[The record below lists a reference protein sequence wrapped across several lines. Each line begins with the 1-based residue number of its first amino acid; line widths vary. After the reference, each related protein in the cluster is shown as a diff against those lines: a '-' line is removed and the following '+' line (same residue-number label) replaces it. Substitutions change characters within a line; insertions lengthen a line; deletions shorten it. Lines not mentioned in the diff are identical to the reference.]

1 MSLVIEDI
9 LRRCAGVTI
18 KTKENSGGMFGA
30 QKTYTHKFHKTGDIE
45 LPEDGIFIEINATAT
60 KGTIA
65 KVVSIDVET
74 YGERYPDID
83 SYAGSKEIVTYG
95 ITLIYEVEGRKQQ
108 GRIKEQY
115 VTVLTG
121 QPETKYVRDIVKH
134 KKVVVKNPVNK
145 YKQEMKKGDWV
156 IGVKRGNGLGI
167 GRITRW
173 TNHNVWAVAG
183 EDLNGKEFQFASIN
197 ETFTMPDNEHVKL
210 LTMAV
215 LKGWRGE

>member
-1 MSLVIEDI
+1 MDTLESI
-9 LRRCAGVTI
+9 LRKCDGVKVVTTESNDWRGQPQYD
-18 KTKENSGGMFGA
+18 TKL
-30 QKTYTHKFHKTGDIE
+30 YKTGDIV
-45 LPEDGIFIEINATAT
+45 LPEVGIFIEIIATAT

-65 KVVSIDVET
+65 KIVEIDAET

-83 SYAGSKEIVTYG
+83 SYKGSTEIVSYNNT
-95 ITLIYEVEGRKQQ
+95 IIFEVEGRKQQ

-115 VTVLTG
+115 IKVLPG
-121 QPETKYVRDIVKH
+121 VQETKYVRDVTKH

-156 IGVKRGNGLGI
+156 IGVKPGKAIGI

-183 EDLNGKEFQFASIN
+183 EDLNGREFRFDSIQ
-197 ETFTMPDNEHVKL
+197 ETFTMPDDEHVKL

-215 LKGWRGE
+215 LKGWTGN

>member
-1 MSLVIEDI
+1 MSLAIEDI
-9 LRRCAGVTI
+9 LKRCAGVSVDQ
-18 KTKENSGGMFGA
+18 KENTGYNARS
-30 QKTYTHKFHKTGDIE
+30 KFLYKFYKVGDIE
-45 LPEDGIFIEINATAT
+45 LPADGVFIEIVATAT

-115 VTVLTG
+115 AKVLTG
-121 QPETKYVRDIVKH
+121 EHETKYVRDVKKH

-145 YKQEMKKGDWV
+145 YKQEMQKGDWV
-156 IGVKRGNGLGI
+156 IGVKPGKRLGI

-183 EDLNGKEFQFASIN
+183 EDLNGREFRFDSII
-197 ETFTMPDNEHVKL
+197 ETFTMPDDEHVKL

-215 LKGWRGE
+215 LKGWTGN